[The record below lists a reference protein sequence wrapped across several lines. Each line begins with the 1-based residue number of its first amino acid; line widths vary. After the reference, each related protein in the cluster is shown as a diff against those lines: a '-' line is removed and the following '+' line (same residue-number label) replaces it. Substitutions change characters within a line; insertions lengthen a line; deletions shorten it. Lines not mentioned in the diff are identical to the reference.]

1 MTDILDQELTPDQAF
16 ESEFDFKGKELK
28 PFSEG
33 RRSVAFSIG
42 VRMGG
47 DPGPTV
53 TDMHA
58 LIFICLCD
66 KTELAKAHRNP
77 DAFWGKVLEW
87 ADANVTPADYEAE
100 GRIVKR
106 MLEAAFATRV
116 QEVSEPGHAGDILG
130 N

>member
-1 MTDILDQELTPDQAF
+1 MDILDTITPDDAF
-16 ESEFDFKGKELK
+16 NSSFEFKGQELK

-42 VRMGG
+42 VRVGG

-53 TDMHA
+53 ADLHA
-58 LIFICLCD
+58 LMYICICP
-66 KTELAKAHRNP
+66 KSELAKAHRNP
-77 DAFWGKVLEW
+77 DWFWGKVLDW
-87 ADANVTPADYEAE
+87 ADANITPEDYEEE
-100 GRIVKR
+100 GRIVRR

-116 QEVSEPGHAGDILG
+116 TAAETGDAGNELG